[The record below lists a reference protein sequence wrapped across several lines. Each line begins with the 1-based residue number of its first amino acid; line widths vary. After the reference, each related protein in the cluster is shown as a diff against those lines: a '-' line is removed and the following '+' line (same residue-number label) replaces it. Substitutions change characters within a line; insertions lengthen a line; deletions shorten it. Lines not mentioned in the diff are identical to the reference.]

1 MQNLKIIRTED
12 GSDSVLNGELNE
24 SYHSIHGAVAES
36 KHVFIKNGFRFLIT
50 ERNPVE
56 LAILEIGLG
65 TGLNVLLTW
74 QENRKFDCNI
84 HYTAIEAYPLPDE
97 LVKKLN
103 YAESAAG
110 NTEDSAGAFLAI
122 HQASWGEFVKISDR
136 FYFRKFRTRYEDYA
150 SSGDCY
156 DLVYYDA
163 FSPGRQPELWEVP
176 VLQKTAGC
184 MCPSA
189 VLVTYTAKGQLK
201 RDLRSVGLSVETLQ
215 GPPGKKEMIRAVRPS
230 LHQ

>member
-12 GSDSVLNGELNE
+12 GSDSVFNEELNE
-24 SYHSIHGAVAES
+24 SYHSVHGAVAES
-36 KHVFIKNGFRFLIT
+36 KHVFIKNGFRFIIT
-50 ERNPVE
+50 EKNPAE

-74 QENRKFDCNI
+74 QENRKFECNI
-84 HYTAIEAYPLPDE
+84 HYTAIEAYPLPGE

-103 YAESAAG
+103 YVEGTTG
-110 NTEDSAGAFLAI
+110 NPGDSAGFFHALHNAP
-122 HQASWGEFVKISDR
+122 WNEFVKITDR
-136 FYFRKFRTRYEDYA
+136 FYFRKLKIRYEDYQP
-150 SSGDCY
+150 SGDCY

-176 VLQKTAGC
+176 VLQKTAGF
-184 MCPSA
+184 MCSSA

-201 RDLRSVGLSVETLQ
+201 RDLRSVGLTVETLQ
-215 GPPGKKEMIRAVRPS
+215 GPPGKKEMIRAIRISP
-230 LHQ
+230 HP